1 MAKLIITTQTYENYG
16 TETDAYWKPK
26 GGSDYVVL
34 NVNINNVKAVVES
47 VKDQCECSNP
57 FFTEHILGWE
67 IVADDY
73 LTEFEQQQLD
83 YEGQIRFPAKV
94 LQPLEAA

>member
-1 MAKLIITTQTYENYG
+1 MSKLLIETQVMENYG
-16 TETDAYWKPK
+16 DEENAYWKCK
-26 GGSDYVVL
+26 GGSSYVVL
-34 NVNINNVKAVVES
+34 NVNINNVKAIVES

-94 LQPLEAA
+94 LQLEAV